1 MEQTLN
7 NLLNEHLLLSNKI
20 KLYNQEIKKSNDEL
34 NSKIKL
40 IKLLFEK
47 DDSLIFY
54 EIIDNDVLSEHW
66 KDIRSTL
73 YDLNVSEIKK
83 FKTEEEINSLFHNNI
98 EKLIDEELL
107 KTIELSTLSI
117 EKFDNFFKNE
127 NNQRLLQEFKKLI

>member
-83 FKTEEEINSLFHNNI
+83 FKTEEEINSLFHNNF